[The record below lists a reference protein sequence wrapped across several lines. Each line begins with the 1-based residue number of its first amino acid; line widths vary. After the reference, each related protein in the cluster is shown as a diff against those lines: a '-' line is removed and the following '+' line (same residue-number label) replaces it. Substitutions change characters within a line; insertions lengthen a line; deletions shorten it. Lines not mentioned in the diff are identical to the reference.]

1 MKKRLF
7 VLFAVI
13 FINGF
18 VIGCGGKRKDV
29 SAASSQASNLQ
40 TVVKETS
47 IDTDMLDTV
56 MAILDSMLNKYFGS
70 DYTLVYDEDG
80 LVISYWKEGAR
91 LTSTRAKA
99 GDSDAVEQ
107 WGEMA
112 DALEEMCAQI
122 HEILVKSDLGSVTAA
137 VQFFD
142 EKDKDHA
149 LIIVVDGKVTYDAS
163 K

>member
-7 VLFAVI
+7 VIFAVI
-13 FINGF
+13 FIIGF
-18 VIGCGGKRKDV
+18 VIGCGGQRKDV
-29 SAASSQASNLQ
+29 SAASPQAADSQ
-40 TVVKETS
+40 TTVKETS
-47 IDTDMLDTV
+47 IDMDMLDAT
-56 MAILDSMLNKYFGS
+56 MAILDSMLKTYFGS
-70 DYTLVYDEDG
+70 DYTLVYDEGG

-99 GDSDAVEQ
+99 GHSDAVDQ
-107 WGEMA
+107 WGQMA

-142 EKDKDHA
+142 ENDKDHA
-149 LIIVVDGKVTYDAS
+149 LIIVVDGKVTFDAS